1 MVSAF
6 VLMNKG
12 GFYMIC
18 ISFMDSPVGRICLQS
33 SGKGIMALNLREDKK
48 PACEYEEREDEYIKQ
63 AKKELEEYFEGKRKI
78 FTVKLDLQGTEF
90 QKKVWGKL
98 LEIPYGELRTY
109 AQIAE
114 SLGGKQYSR
123 AVGTANKANPI
134 PIIVPCHRVIR
145 MGRRISNYSGGLDV
159 QRKLFKIEGIEYG
172 DIKYIRKDL
181 PSSLTLI

>member
-1 MVSAF
+1 MLYLS
-6 VLMNKG
+6 
-12 GFYMIC
+12 Y
-18 ISFMDSPVGRICLQS
+18 MDSPVGKIYLKS
-33 SGKGIMALNLREDKK
+33 SGKGLCSISIGK
-48 PACEYEEREDEYIKQ
+48 EESHGTNKFEEKDDDYIKL
-63 AKKELEEYFEGKRKI
+63 AKEELLKYFEGRLKK
-78 FTVKLDLQGTEF
+78 FSVKLDLKGTDF

-114 SLGGKQYSR
+114 NLGGKEYSR

-159 QRKLFKIEGIEYG
+159 QRFLFSVEGIKYD
-172 DIKYIRKDL
+172 DIKYIKKH
-181 PSSLTLI
+181 

>member
-1 MVSAF
+1 MV
-6 VLMNKG
+6 
-12 GFYMIC
+12 Y
-18 ISFMDSPVGRICLQS
+18 ISYMDSPIGRIYLQS
-33 SGKGIMALNLREDKK
+33 SEKGLAAINFRKNEK
-48 PACEYEEREDEYIKQ
+48 PAGEFEEKEDEHIKQ
-63 AKKELEEYFEGKRKI
+63 AKKELGEYFEGKRKT
-78 FTVKLDLQGTEF
+78 FTIKLDLQGTEF
-90 QKKVWGKL
+90 QIKVWNKL

-159 QRKLFKIEGIEYG
+159 QRKLFEIEGIKYN
-172 DIKYIRKDL
+172 DIKYIMRH
-181 PSSLTLI
+181 

>member
-1 MVSAF
+1 M
-6 VLMNKG
+6 
-12 GFYMIC
+12 FY
-18 ISFMDSPVGRICLQS
+18 ISYMDSPIGKIYLKS
-33 SGKGIMALNLREDKK
+33 SGEGLYSISIGKEESHGTNKFKEIDDEHIKFAKEELN
-48 PACEYEEREDEYIKQ
+48 
-63 AKKELEEYFEGKRKI
+63 EYFAGRLKI
-78 FTVKLDLQGTEF
+78 FTVKLNLEGTDF

-114 SLGGKQYSR
+114 ALGGKKYSR

-159 QRKLFKIEGIEYG
+159 QRKLFDVEGIKYD
-172 DIKYIRKDL
+172 DIKYIKNDYSI
-181 PSSLTLI
+181 P

>member
-1 MVSAF
+1 M
-6 VLMNKG
+6 
-12 GFYMIC
+12 Y
-18 ISFMDSPVGRICLQS
+18 ISYMDSPIGRICLKS
-33 SGKGIMALNLREDKK
+33 SGKGLMAINFNKDEESL
-48 PACEYEEREDEYIKQ
+48 CECEEKEDEHIRQ
-63 AKKELEEYFEGKRKI
+63 AKKELEEYFEGKLKA

-90 QKKVWGKL
+90 QKKVWNKL

-114 SLGGKQYSR
+114 SLGGKKYSR
-123 AVGTANKANPI
+123 AVGSANKANSI

-172 DIKYIRKDL
+172 NIKYIRKDL
-181 PSSLTLI
+181 P